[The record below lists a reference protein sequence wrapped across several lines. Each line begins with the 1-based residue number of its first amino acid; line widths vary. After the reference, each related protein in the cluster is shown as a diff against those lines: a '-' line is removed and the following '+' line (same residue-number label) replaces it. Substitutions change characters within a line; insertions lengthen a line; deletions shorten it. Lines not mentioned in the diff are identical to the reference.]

1 MRRVRS
7 LRAAQRVV
15 LVVALGAALVAVGDY
30 VTTLGRFTGWTGY
43 APLATG
49 APPVGGLHP
58 WLRLLVWLALVLAWA
73 VCSVA
78 LLGAGRAGPEPAAD
92 RAENG
97 PVAHPRTGLD

>member
-49 APPVGGLHP
+49 APPLGGLHP
-58 WLRLLVWLALVLAWA
+58 WLRLLVWLALALAWA

-78 LLGAGRAGPEPAAD
+78 LLGAGRAEPERAAE
-92 RAENG
+92 RAEHG
-97 PVAHPRTGLD
+97 PTAHPRAGPD